1 MNAAFI
7 INRFNEQGS
16 IPLRSDR
23 FYQNNNEWFFS
34 VRQTGD
40 QGPFK
45 TFEDARS
52 ALTAYINKS
61 LSSNI

>member
-1 MNAAFI
+1 MNAVFT
-7 INRFNEQGS
+7 INRYNEEGS
-16 IPLRSDR
+16 IPFRSDR

-34 VRQTGD
+34 VRQTED
-40 QGPFK
+40 QGPFQK
-45 TFEDARS
+45 FEDARL